1 MTCPRNSANADV
13 KHFNN
18 DKDSTNMCS
27 LSPPLYVF
35 QSYVE
40 RKLEIQKD
48 NKELWKSVEEG
59 VHSLKAVMIPLLGFT
74 LASLLCQNL
83 AMHSKRRFLAEFLLA
98 VFPIICNS
106 TWTIDYNDLY
116 CSIVTLLILLLLWA
130 RHVPRP
136 KGYIFQL
143 DKRPRVFTLVRATT
157 YVGTGV
163 AILAVDFDA
172 FFPSDYRKSRTYGAS
187 LMDLGIGLFVVSMG
201 MVSHRARNWTDIKKL
216 YKTVL
221 PLLTLGLI
229 RTIVITAIDYHQ
241 DEHEYGVHLNAFF
254 ILGLTKLFG
263 SLLSL
268 LAGSDK
274 QLLPLGVGKSRRCY

>member
-1 MTCPRNSANADV
+1 MTCPRNSVSADV

-18 DKDSTNMCS
+18 DKDLANMC
-27 LSPPLYVF
+27 LHSPPLYVF

-40 RKLEIQKD
+40 RKLEIPKD
-48 NKELWKSVEEG
+48 NKELWISVKNSAHTLI
-59 VHSLKAVMIPLLGFT
+59 VVMVPLLGFI

-83 AMHSKRRFLAEFLLA
+83 AMHSKRRFLVEFLLA
-98 VFPIICNS
+98 VFPVICHS
-106 TWTIDYNDLY
+106 TWTPDYNELH
-116 CSIVTLLILLLLWA
+116 CSIVTLLILLLLWE

-143 DKRPRVFTLVRATT
+143 EKRPKVFTLIRATT

-163 AILAVDFDA
+163 IILSVDFDT
-172 FFPSDYRKSRTYGAS
+172 FFPSDFRKSRTYGAS

-268 LAGSDK
+268 LARSDK
-274 QLLPLGVGKSRRCY
+274 QLLPLGVGKSRRC